1 MPSGGATSTTTE
13 PSRSPTLGDAEEGF
27 YLKEPKTQNF
37 ARTIP
42 LARRMLQALR
52 TMRAGWL
59 RAAEFGLL
67 DPFVLGAQGPESRPH
82 NPTQLGKDFVAL
94 CKMNGFHC
102 TFHDL
107 RNALATMMIAVV
119 ANVRTVASCLGHASV
134 SATLNIDADVD
145 MAAAS
150 PIKCDLFGNEPAS
163 QPQGLAFAVGQLH
176 TGLGRE
182 HALDRIGIEP
192 QRRYAGGPSAFGRQ
206 WAERAFTLRYP
217 CAASARSI
225 SLASTP
231 ADAAASCTLTRPSR
245 TNPQIVSSLPLAS
258 PLASPSARISSM
270 TLPMAILP
278 TSVSLSLRFS
288 LEVSGKRAS
297 SYASPSTKSLMRA
310 ATSLPSLARAF
321 TYTSARPLSP
331 ASPVSR
337 RTLSIWYSER
347 AAPKGSNS
355 QTIATQTSGTS
366 SKRSPGPVLSA
377 VTSDA

>member
-1 MPSGGATSTTTE
+1 MPSGGATSTTTG

-27 YLKEPKTQNF
+27 YLKEPKTQSF

-119 ANVRTVASCLGHASV
+119 VNVRTVASCLGHASV
-134 SATLNIDADVD
+134 STTLNIDADVD

-192 QRRYAGGPSAFGRQ
+192 QRRYAKGPLASDHRR
-206 WAERAFTLRYP
+206 AERAFTLR
-217 CAASARSI
+217 
-225 SLASTP
+225 P
-231 ADAAASCTLTRPSR
+231 A
-245 TNPQIVSSLPLAS
+245 LPLRRERA
-258 PLASPSARISSM
+258 PDLVGVHPRRRGGVLHAHEAVAHEPAERLERALGLFRISS
-270 TLPMAILP
+270 TTPPTAILP
-278 TSVSLSLRFS
+278 
-288 LEVSGKRAS
+288 
-297 SYASPSTKSLMRA
+297 
-310 ATSLPSLARAF
+310 SLPW
-321 TYTSARPLSP
+321 TSAVVGGHYSP
-331 ASPVSR
+331 R
-337 RTLSIWYSER
+337 
-347 AAPKGSNS
+347 
-355 QTIATQTSGTS
+355 
-366 SKRSPGPVLSA
+366 
-377 VTSDA
+377 